1 MKVIVVLNAFNRE
14 IEEYIKKSKF
24 DKYSIIDLNGKLFQ
38 SNFQNNEKIIN
49 ISLDE
54 NEKDEIDKLSNEVS
68 KNWLGDKTGQGFYK
82 KNKDINGVTI
92 I

>member
-54 NEKDEIDKLSNEVS
+54 NEK
-68 KNWLGDKTGQGFYK
+68 
-82 KNKDINGVTI
+82 NGI
-92 I
+92 FISISEYICC